1 MAIPLTGALSASMI
15 NVEFGR
21 SATATFSLEDA
32 ETGGYGAINTCSINR
47 PNGSAPYAMSE
58 WYGYDHNAVCLN
70 SYYAMGD
77 GGDSASQNM
86 LYSNTKPYGSNVST
100 TRPDPTATLTISF
113 WIKQE
118 ANSTQGYLMGL
129 DDAVSGDRMVVYWGS
144 YEDPNDPGVYI
155 STINFTYNQG
165 GGAFVGS
172 QCNIGDDN
180 NSPISGV
187 SAADQWGNSGNVGS
201 VDTNGYALITIVVDY
216 NSWDTDD
223 YITWYWNDQ
232 RMIVPWLNGA
242 YNQSY
247 TYGDSITTPT
257 WTDAVLT
264 IGGLIPTELSSGVQL
279 DGFAIYVS
287 TALSSGNV
295 TTIYNSGA
303 VASVASYRGISTNLL
318 FYNFEDDTPNI
329 GNDTGN
335 TYDMFLDELGNP
347 QRIADPAA

>member
-1 MAIPLTGALSASMI
+1 
-15 NVEFGR
+15 
-21 SATATFSLEDA
+21 
-32 ETGGYGAINTCSINR
+32 
-47 PNGSAPYAMSE
+47 
-58 WYGYDHNAVCLN
+58 
-70 SYYAMGD
+70 
-77 GGDSASQNM
+77 
-86 LYSNTKPYGSNVST
+86 
-100 TRPDPTATLTISF
+100 
-113 WIKQE
+113 
-118 ANSTQGYLMGL
+118 
-129 DDAVSGDRMVVYWGS
+129 
-144 YEDPNDPGVYI
+144 
-155 STINFTYNQG
+155 
-165 GGAFVGS
+165 
-172 QCNIGDDN
+172 
-180 NSPISGV
+180 
-187 SAADQWGNSGNVGS
+187 
-201 VDTNGYALITIVVDY
+201 
-216 NSWDTDD
+216 
-223 YITWYWNDQ
+223 
-232 RMIVPWLNGA
+232 MIVPWLNGA